1 MSAPP
6 AHEFA
11 GEPTSP
17 AAARSFAKKAVAALL
32 AGAVPQSLCDDL
44 ELVVSELVTNA
55 VRAGSPTIGVTV
67 ELVRGR
73 VVVRVSDR
81 AGGWPHERQSRLD
94 DVGGRGLPLVSALSA
109 AWGVQLADDGKVV
122 WAELD
127 VPSER

>member
-1 MSAPP
+1 VSAPSE
-6 AHEFA
+6 HEFA
-11 GEPTSP
+11 SEPTSP
-17 AAARSFAKKAVAALL
+17 AAARSFAKHAVAGLL
-32 AGAVPQSLCDDL
+32 AGAPPQPLCDDL

-55 VRAGSPTIGVTV
+55 VRAGSPSIGVSVAV
-67 ELVRGR
+67 ERGR

-81 AGGWPHERQSRLD
+81 AGGWPQERQARLD

-127 VPSER
+127 VPSES